1 MKPMRRMLGIVLA
14 SLFCLGLQCA
24 VSQKLAWQNDAQV
37 KADAHQQAQFLY
49 PEQVNLVAGKPNVV
63 ELHFRVNDG
72 LHINSH
78 TPREKSLIPTQLM
91 VGEPAGVNVATV
103 DFPAGTDYSPAF
115 SPNDKLSV
123 YTGEFILRAHVTAQR
138 GDHLVQAA
146 LRYQACD
153 ANSCY
158 PPKTAPVAVSI
169 VAK

>member
-1 MKPMRRMLGIVLA
+1 MRRVLSILLA
-14 SLFCLGLQCA
+14 GTFCLGLQFA
-24 VSQKLAWQNDAQV
+24 VSQQLAWQSDGQSKGNQKQFV
-37 KADAHQQAQFLY
+37 QFLY
-49 PEQVNLVAGKPNVV
+49 PEQVTVEAGKASVV

-91 VGEPAGVNVATV
+91 VGEPTGVNVASV
-103 DFPAGTDYSPAF
+103 DFPTGTEYSPAF

-123 YTGEFILRAHVTAQR
+123 YSGEFVLRAHVTAER
-138 GDHLVQAA
+138 GEHLVQAG

-158 PPKTAPVAVSI
+158 PPKTVPVAVSLI
-169 VAK
+169 AK

>member
-1 MKPMRRMLGIVLA
+1 MRRVWSVFLA
-14 SLFCLGLQCA
+14 GVFCLGLSCA
-24 VSQKLAWQNDAQV
+24 VAQKLAWQTESKPND
-37 KADAHQQAQFLY
+37 HQLVRFLY
-49 PEQVNLVAGKPNVV
+49 PEQVTLPAGKPSIV

-91 VGEPAGVNVATV
+91 VEEPTGVNVASI
-103 DFPAGTDYSPAF
+103 DFPAGADYSPAF
-115 SPNDKLSV
+115 SPSDKLSV

-153 ANSCY
+153 AHSCY
-158 PPKTAPVAVSI
+158 PPKTAPVAVSVI
-169 VAK
+169 AR

>member
-1 MKPMRRMLGIVLA
+1 MRRLLSVVLTGA
-14 SLFCLGLQCA
+14 LCLGLQCA
-24 VSQKLAWQNDAQV
+24 VSQKLAWQSDAPA
-37 KADAHQQAQFLY
+37 KDDAHQQVRFLY
-49 PEQVNLVAGKPNVV
+49 PEQVTVAAGKPSVV

-78 TPREKSLIPTQLM
+78 APREKSLIPTQLM
-91 VGEPAGVNVATV
+91 VGEPAGVNVASV

-123 YTGEFILRAHVTAQR
+123 YTGEFVLRAHVTAQR

-158 PPKTAPVAVSI
+158 PPKTAPVAVSLI
-169 VAK
+169 AK

>member
-1 MKPMRRMLGIVLA
+1 MRRLLSIILA
-14 SLFCLGLQCA
+14 SAFCLDLSCA
-24 VSQKLAWQNDAQV
+24 IAQKLPWQSAS
-37 KADAHQQAQFLY
+37 KPGEHQLVRFLY
-49 PEQVNLVAGKPNVV
+49 PEQVTVPAGKPSVV

-91 VGEPAGVNVATV
+91 VEEPTGINVAGV

-123 YTGEFILRAHVTAQR
+123 YTDEFVLRAHVTAQR

-153 ANSCY
+153 AHSCY
-158 PPKTAPVAVSI
+158 PPKTAPVAVSVI
-169 VAK
+169 AK

>member
-1 MKPMRRMLGIVLA
+1 MRRLFFIVLA
-14 SLFCLGLQCA
+14 SVLCAGLQSGL
-24 VSQKLAWQNDAQV
+24 SQKLPWQDDSQSKTGGRQFV
-37 KADAHQQAQFLY
+37 QFLY
-49 PEQVNLVAGKPNVV
+49 PEQVTVTAGKPSVV

-78 TPREKSLIPTQLM
+78 TPREKSFIPTQLL
-91 VGEPAGVNVATV
+91 VGEPAGVNVASV

-123 YTGEFILRAHVTAQR
+123 YSGEFVLRAHVTAER
-138 GDHLVQAA
+138 GDHLVQAG

-158 PPKTAPVAVSI
+158 PPKTAPLALSVI
-169 VAK
+169 AK

>member
-1 MKPMRRMLGIVLA
+1 MRRYFWVFLVFA
-14 SLFCLGLQCA
+14 FCVGLQCA
-24 VSQKLAWQNDAQV
+24 VSQKFEWQNDAQSQ
-37 KADAHQQAQFLY
+37 ASQHQQVQFLF
-49 PEQVNLVAGKPNVV
+49 PEQVAVTAGKPSVI

-91 VGEPAGVNVATV
+91 VGEPAGVNVASV

-123 YTGEFILRAHVTAQR
+123 YTGEFILRAHVTAQH
-138 GDHLVQAA
+138 GGHLVQAA

-158 PPKTAPVAVSI
+158 PPKTAPVVLSVI
-169 VAK
+169 AK

>member
-1 MKPMRRMLGIVLA
+1 
-14 SLFCLGLQCA
+14 
-24 VSQKLAWQNDAQV
+24 
-37 KADAHQQAQFLY
+37 
-49 PEQVNLVAGKPNVV
+49 
-63 ELHFRVNDG
+63 VNDG

-91 VGEPAGVNVATV
+91 VGEPTGVNVASV

-123 YTGEFILRAHVTAQR
+123 YTGEFVLRAHVTAQH

-158 PPKTAPVAVSI
+158 PPRTAPVVVSLI
-169 VAK
+169 AK

>member
-1 MKPMRRMLGIVLA
+1 MRRVLSIVLA
-14 SLFCLGLQCA
+14 GALCLGLQCA
-24 VSQKLAWQNDAQV
+24 VSQKLAWQNDAQTTNQ
-37 KADAHQQAQFLY
+37 KQQVQFLY
-49 PEQVNLVAGKPNVV
+49 PEQVTVPAGKPSVV
-63 ELHFRVNDG
+63 ELHFKVNDG

-78 TPREKSLIPTQLM
+78 TPREKSLIPTQLL
-91 VGEPAGVNVATV
+91 VGEPTGVNVASV
-103 DFPAGTDYSPAF
+103 DFPAGSDYSPAF

-158 PPKTAPVAVSI
+158 PPKTAPVAVSLI
-169 VAK
+169 AK

>member
-1 MKPMRRMLGIVLA
+1 MRRVWSILLA
-14 SLFCLGLQCA
+14 GAFCLGLSCA
-24 VSQKLAWQNDAQV
+24 IAQKLAWQNQS
-37 KADAHQQAQFLY
+37 KPGEHQFVQFLY
-49 PEQVNLVAGKPNVV
+49 PEQVTLPAGKPSVV

-91 VGEPAGVNVATV
+91 VEEPTGVNVASV
-103 DFPAGTDYSPAF
+103 DFPAGADYSPAF
-115 SPNDKLSV
+115 SPSDKLSV
-123 YTGEFILRAHVTAQR
+123 YTGEFVLRAHVTAQR

-153 ANSCY
+153 AHSCY

-169 VAK
+169 IAK

>member
-1 MKPMRRMLGIVLA
+1 MRRLLGIALA
-14 SLFCLGLQCA
+14 SVFCLGLQCA
-24 VSQKLAWQNDAQV
+24 VSQKLAWQSDAS
-37 KADAHQQAQFLY
+37 KANEKQLVQFLY
-49 PEQVNLVAGKPNVV
+49 PEQVTLTAGKPSVL

-78 TPREKSLIPTQLM
+78 TPREKTFIPTQLL
-91 VGEPAGVNVATV
+91 VSEPGGVNVASV

-123 YTGEFILRAHVTAQR
+123 YTGEFVLRAHVTAQH

-158 PPKTAPVAVSI
+158 PPKTAPVAISL

>member
-1 MKPMRRMLGIVLA
+1 MRRAFSILIA
-14 SLFCLGLQCA
+14 SLCCIALQCA
-24 VSQKLAWQNDAQV
+24 VSQKLAWQSQKSNE
-37 KADAHQQAQFLY
+37 HQLVQFLY
-49 PEQVNLVAGKPNVV
+49 PEQVSVAAGKPGVV
-63 ELHFRVNDG
+63 ELHFRVNEG

-78 TPREKSLIPTQLM
+78 TPRAKSLIPTQLM
-91 VGEPAGVNVATV
+91 VEEPVGVNVASV

-123 YTGEFILRAHVTAQR
+123 YTGEFVLRAHITAQR

-158 PPKTAPVAVSI
+158 PPKTAPVAVNI